1 MKKFAVL
8 FIMMCALTVCV
19 FAQSYTVQNVT
30 GRVQQ
35 EKDGKLVD
43 VKTGDTL
50 SAATVI
56 HTGVGAS
63 LTLKEGDK
71 TFTVQA
77 ARDGK
82 VSELTAA
89 ASGVRIG
96 GNVVKTDTS
105 VASRTTALASTASAR
120 ASDAAQEADIA
131 AEADSNE

>member
-1 MKKFAVL
+1 MKKVAIL
-8 FIMMCALTVCV
+8 FVMTCVLTVCV

-35 EKDGKLVD
+35 EKGGKLAD

-50 SAATVI
+50 SADTVI

-63 LTLKEGDK
+63 LVLKEGDK

-82 VSELTAA
+82 VAELTAA
-89 ASGVRIG
+89 ASGIRIG

-105 VASRTTALASTASAR
+105 VASRTTAQASTASAR
-120 ASDAAQEADIA
+120 ASDAAREADIA
-131 AEADSNE
+131 AEDDSDE